1 MLVMAN
7 EDEGAGGDVHYV
19 SIDQDLDHSPEVC
32 LIACADE
39 GKLQFKH

>member
-1 MLVMAN
+1 
-7 EDEGAGGDVHYV
+7 V
-19 SIDQDLDHSPEVC
+19 SVDQDLDHSPEVC